1 MMVDVNETTKQ
12 AVIGWDLSR
21 VVFRDLERDYPVV
34 ERGEGIYLFD
44 TKGRKYIDGSGG
56 SSVVTSIGHGNKRVA
71 AVMAEQAGTIA
82 FSPAHC
88 FANQPHIELCQKIA
102 EIAPKEMG
110 HTFLLS
116 GGSEATEN
124 AVKFARQY
132 EFVRNNRG
140 KYTVIGRWQGFHGNT
155 FGSMTVSGI
164 TYRRQIYGPMMGHSV
179 KIPPCYCYR
188 CDWGLTYGNCNLECA
203 GALKKAIRQ
212 EGPENVLAFIAEP
225 VVGAALG
232 AVPAVPE
239 YFPLVREICDE
250 FDVLFIADEVMTG
263 FGRTGAN
270 FGVDHWRVTPDIIAT
285 AKGISGGYTPL
296 AAVLLRDKIID
307 MLRAQHSNFRGGH
320 TYCANPL
327 SARVG
332 LEVLAIIREQNL
344 IENSRRMGLR
354 LLEGLRKLLD
364 HPTVGDVRG
373 KGLMAGVE
381 FVRNKKTK
389 EPFPVEYHFGKR
401 VFEEAFARG
410 LVVFAGSGSVDGVAG
425 DHILLAP
432 PFIITESQVDDFLAI
447 LDEAV
452 GAVEKALPNELRG

>member
-1 MMVDVNETTKQ
+1 MDVHETTKQ
-12 AVIGWDLSR
+12 AIVGWDMSR

-34 ERGEGIYLFD
+34 ERGEGIYLYD
-44 TKGRKYIDGSGG
+44 TKGRRYIDGSGG

-88 FANQPHIELCQKIA
+88 FANQPHIQLCQKIA
-102 EIAPKEMG
+102 EIAPKGMG

-132 EFVRNNRG
+132 EFERNNRG
-140 KYTVIGRWQGFHGNT
+140 RYTVIGRWQGFHGNT
-155 FGSMTVSGI
+155 FGAMSVSGH
-164 TYRRQIYGPMMGHSV
+164 TYRRRIYGPMLGHSV

-203 GALKKAIRQ
+203 RALKKAIRQ

-239 YFPLVREICDE
+239 YFPMIREICDE

-270 FGVDHWRVTPDIIAT
+270 FGVDHWNVLPDIIAT

-296 AAVLLRDKIID
+296 AAVLLRDKIMD
-307 MLRAQHSNFRGGH
+307 LLRAHHSNFRGGH

-332 LEVLAIIREQNL
+332 IEVLDIIRELDL
-344 IENSRRMGLR
+344 IGNSHRMGLR

-381 FVRNKKTK
+381 FVRIKQTK
-389 EPFPVEYHFGKR
+389 EPFPPEYQFGKR
-401 VFEEAFARG
+401 IFEEAFARG
-410 LVVFAGSGSVDGVAG
+410 LVVFAGSGTVDGVAG

-432 PFIITESQVDDFLAI
+432 PFIITESQVDDLLAI
-447 LDEAV
+447 LDEAIT
-452 GAVEKALPNELRG
+452 AVERSLPPELRA

>member
-1 MMVDVNETTKQ
+1 MELDGRMKQ
-12 AVIGWDLSR
+12 AVVGWDLSR

-34 ERGEGIYLFD
+34 ERGEGIYLYD

-71 AVMAEQAGTIA
+71 AVMAQQAETIA

-102 EIAPKEMG
+102 DISPPELKQ
-110 HTFLLS
+110 TFLLS

-132 EFVRNNRG
+132 EYERNNRG
-140 KYTVIGRWQGFHGNT
+140 KFTVIGRWQGFHGNT
-155 FGSMTVSGI
+155 FGAMTVSGF
-164 TYRRQIYGPMMGHSV
+164 TYRRNIYGPMLGHSV
-179 KIPPCYCYR
+179 KIPPCFCYR
-188 CDWGLTYGNCNLECA
+188 CDWGLTYGRCDLECA
-203 GALKKAIRQ
+203 YALRKAIRQ
-212 EGPENVLAFIAEP
+212 EGPENVLAFIVEP

-239 YFPLVREICDE
+239 YFPIICQICDE
-250 FDVLFIADEVMTG
+250 FDILFIADEVMTG
-263 FGRTGAN
+263 FGRTGKN
-270 FGVDHWRVTPDIIAT
+270 FGVNHWNVIPDIIAT

-296 AAVLLRDKIID
+296 AAVIVRDKIMD
-307 MLRAQHSNFRGGH
+307 LLRSKRSNFRGGH

-332 LEVLAIIREQNL
+332 IEVLNIIKEQDL
-344 IENSRRMGLR
+344 IGNCHRMGLR
-354 LLEGLRKLLD
+354 LLDGLKKLLD

-373 KGLMAGVE
+373 LGLMAGLE
-381 FVRNKKTK
+381 FVRNKQTK
-389 EPFPVEYHFGKR
+389 QPFPPEYLFGKR

-410 LVVFAGSGSVDGVAG
+410 LVVFAASGSVDGVAG
-425 DHILLAP
+425 NHLLLAP
-432 PFIITESQVDDFLAI
+432 PFIINASQVDDLVTI
-447 LDEAV
+447 LDEAIM
-452 GAVEKALPNELRG
+452 AVEKALPVELRT

>member
-1 MMVDVNETTKQ
+1 MELDGRMKQ
-12 AVIGWDLSR
+12 AVVGWDLRR

-34 ERGEGIYLFD
+34 ERGEGIYLYD

-71 AVMAEQAGTIA
+71 AVMAEQAQTIA

-88 FANQPHIELCQKIA
+88 FANKPHIELCHKIA
-102 EIAPKEMG
+102 EIAPPGMQ
-110 HTFLLS
+110 HSFLLS

-132 EFVRNNRG
+132 EFERNNRG
-140 KYTVIGRWQGFHGNT
+140 KSTVIGRWQGFHGNT
-155 FGSMTVSGI
+155 FGAMTASGI
-164 TYRRQIYGPMMGHSV
+164 TYRRRIYGPMLGHSV
-179 KIPPCYCYR
+179 KIPPCFCYR
-188 CDWGLTYGNCNLECA
+188 CEWGLSPGKCNLECA
-203 GALKKAIRQ
+203 RALRKAIRQ

-225 VVGAALG
+225 IVGAALG

-250 FDVLFIADEVMTG
+250 QDVLFIADEVMTG

-270 FGVDHWRVTPDIIAT
+270 FGVNHWGVVPDIIAT
-285 AKGISGGYTPL
+285 AKGVSGGYTPL
-296 AAVLLRDKIID
+296 AVVILRDKIMD
-307 MLRAQHSNFRGGH
+307 LLREKHSNFRGGH

-332 LEVLAIIREQNL
+332 AEVLAIIQEQHL
-344 IENSRRMGLR
+344 IENSRRMGER
-354 LLEGLRKLLD
+354 LLAGLRKLLD

-381 FVRNKKTK
+381 FVRTK
-389 EPFPVEYHFGKR
+389 QTKQPFPAEYKFGKR
-401 VFEEAFARG
+401 LFEEAFARG
-410 LVVFAGSGSVDGVAG
+410 LVIFPGSGTVDGVEG
-425 DHILLAP
+425 DHILMAP
-432 PFIITESQVDDFLAI
+432 PFIITESQVDDLLLI
-447 LDEAV
+447 LDEAI
-452 GAVEKALPNELRG
+452 GAVEKGLPVELGS

>member
-1 MMVDVNETTKQ
+1 MELDGRMKQ
-12 AVIGWDLSR
+12 AVVGWDLSR

-34 ERGEGIYLFD
+34 ERGEGIYLYD

-56 SSVVTSIGHGNKRVA
+56 SSVVTSIGHGNKRVS
-71 AVMAEQAGTIA
+71 AVMAQQAETIA

-88 FANQPHIELCQKIA
+88 FANKPHIELCHKIA
-102 EIAPKEMG
+102 EIAPEGMQ
-110 HTFLLS
+110 HSFLLS

-132 EFVRNNRG
+132 EFERNNRG
-140 KYTVIGRWQGFHGNT
+140 KFTVIGRWQGFHGNT
-155 FGSMTVSGI
+155 FGAMTVSGI
-164 TYRRQIYGPMMGHSV
+164 TYRRRIYGPMMGHSA
-179 KIPPCYCYR
+179 KIPPCFCYR
-188 CDWGLTYGNCNLECA
+188 CDWGLTYGKCNLECA
-203 GALKKAIRQ
+203 RALKKVIRQ

-232 AVPAVPE
+232 GVPAVPE
-239 YFPLVREICDE
+239 YFPLIREICDE
-250 FDVLFIADEVMTG
+250 LDILLIADEVMTG

-270 FGVDHWRVTPDIIAT
+270 FGVDHWHVIPDIIAT

-296 AAVLLRDKIID
+296 AAVILRDRIINLLREK
-307 MLRAQHSNFRGGH
+307 HSNFRGGH

-332 LEVLAIIREQNL
+332 IEVLNIIQEQNL
-344 IENSRRMGLR
+344 IENCHRIGLR
-354 LLEGLRKLLD
+354 LLEGLKKLLD

-389 EPFPVEYHFGKR
+389 EPFPVEYTFGKR
-401 VFEEAFARG
+401 LFEEAFARG
-410 LVVFAGSGSVDGVAG
+410 LVVFPASGTVDGVAG

-432 PFIITESQVDDFLAI
+432 PFIISASQVDDLVAI
-447 LDEAV
+447 LDDAIT
-452 GAVEKALPNELRG
+452 AVERALPAELRG

>member
-1 MMVDVNETTKQ
+1 MDLTATTMKQ
-12 AVIGWDLSR
+12 ALVGWDLSR
-21 VVFRDLERDYPVV
+21 VIFRDLEREYPVV
-34 ERGEGIYLFD
+34 ERGEGIYLYD
-44 TKGRKYIDGSGG
+44 TKGNRYIDGSGG

-71 AVMAEQAGTIA
+71 AVMGQQAETIA

-88 FANQPHIELCQKIA
+88 FANKPHVELCQRIA
-102 EIAPKEMG
+102 EIAPPG
-110 HTFLLS
+110 LQQAFLLS
-116 GGSEATEN
+116 GGSEAVEN

-132 EFVRNNRG
+132 EFERNNRG
-140 KYTVIGRWQGFHGNT
+140 KFTVIGRWQGFHGNT
-155 FGSMTVSGI
+155 YGAMTVGGF
-164 TYRRQIYGPMMGHSV
+164 TGRRKIYGPMMGHAV

-188 CDWGLTYGNCNLECA
+188 CDWGLTYGKCSLECA
-203 GALKKAIRQ
+203 SALRKAIRQ

-239 YFPLVREICDE
+239 YFPRIREICNE

-263 FGRTGAN
+263 FGRIGTK
-270 FGVDHWRVTPDIIAT
+270 FGIDQWGVVPDIIAT

-296 AAVLLRDKIID
+296 AAVLVHDKI
-307 MLRAQHSNFRGGH
+307 MHLLRERKSNFKGGH

-332 LEVLAIIREQNL
+332 VEVLDIIKEQNL

-354 LLEGLRKLLD
+354 LLEGLQKLLA

-373 KGLMAGVE
+373 RGLMAGVE
-381 FVRNKKTK
+381 FVRNKQTK
-389 EPFPVEYHFGKR
+389 EPFPLEYLFGKR

-410 LVVFAGSGSVDGVAG
+410 LVVFPSSGTVDGVMG
-425 DHILLAP
+425 DHLLLAP
-432 PFIITESQVDDFLAI
+432 PFIITESQVDDLVRI
-447 LDEAV
+447 LDEAIA
-452 GAVEKALPNELRG
+452 AVEKGLPAALKG

>member
-1 MMVDVNETTKQ
+1 MELDGTMKQ
-12 AVIGWDLSR
+12 AVVGWDLSR

-34 ERGEGIYLFD
+34 ERGEGIYLYD

-71 AVMAEQAGTIA
+71 AVMAQQAETIA

-88 FANQPHIELCQKIA
+88 FANKPHVELCQKIA
-102 EIAPKEMG
+102 EISPPQMKQ
-110 HTFLLS
+110 TFLLS

-124 AVKFARQY
+124 AIKFARQY
-132 EFVRNNRG
+132 EYVRNNRG
-140 KYTVIGRWQGFHGNT
+140 KFTVVGRWQGFHGNT
-155 FGSMTVSGI
+155 FGAMTASGI
-164 TYRRQIYGPMMGHSV
+164 TYRRQIYGPMLGHAA

-188 CDWGLTYGNCNLECA
+188 CDWGLTYGACTLECA
-203 GALKKAIRQ
+203 RALRKAIRQ

-250 FDVLFIADEVMTG
+250 QDVLFIADEVMTG
-263 FGRTGAN
+263 FGRTGAK
-270 FGVDHWRVTPDIIAT
+270 FGVDHWNVIPDIIAT

-296 AAVLLRDKIID
+296 AAVILRDKIMD
-307 MLRAQHSNFRGGH
+307 LLRTKHSSFRGGH

-332 LEVLAIIREQNL
+332 IEVLEIIREQNL
-344 IENSRRMGLR
+344 IENVRRMGLR
-354 LLEGLRKLLD
+354 LLAGLQGLLA

-381 FVRNKKTK
+381 FVRNKQTK
-389 EPFPVEYHFGKR
+389 EPFPPEYQFGKR
-401 VFEEAFARG
+401 LFEEAFARG
-410 LVVFAGSGSVDGVAG
+410 LVVFPASGTVDGVAG
-425 DHILLAP
+425 NHILMAP
-432 PFIITESQVDDFLAI
+432 PFIITESQVDDMVAI
-447 LDEAV
+447 LGEAI
-452 GAVEKALPNELRG
+452 GTVEKALPADLRN

>member
-1 MMVDVNETTKQ
+1 
-12 AVIGWDLSR
+12 
-21 VVFRDLERDYPVV
+21 
-34 ERGEGIYLFD
+34 
-44 TKGRKYIDGSGG
+44 
-56 SSVVTSIGHGNKRVA
+56 VTSIGHGNKRVA
-71 AVMAEQAGTIA
+71 AVMGEQAETIA

-88 FANQPHIELCQKIA
+88 FANKPHIELCQRIA
-102 EIAPKEMG
+102 EIAPEGMQ
-110 HTFLLS
+110 HSFLLS

-132 EFVRNNRG
+132 EFERNNRG
-140 KYTVIGRWQGFHGNT
+140 KFTVIGRWQGFHGNT
-155 FGSMTVSGI
+155 FGAMTVSGI
-164 TYRRQIYGPMMGHSV
+164 TYRRRIYGPMLGHSV
-179 KIPPCYCYR
+179 KIPPCFCYR

-203 GALKKAIRQ
+203 QSLKKAIRQ

-232 AVPAVPE
+232 GVPAVPE

-250 FDVLFIADEVMTG
+250 FTILFIADEVMTG

-270 FGVDHWRVTPDIIAT
+270 FGLDHWHVIPDIIAT

-296 AAVLLRDKIID
+296 AAVILRDKI
-307 MLRAQHSNFRGGH
+307 MNLLREKHSNFRGGH

-332 LEVLAIIREQNL
+332 IEVLNIIQEQNL
-344 IENSRRMGLR
+344 IENCHHMGLR

-381 FVRNKKTK
+381 FVRNKQTK
-389 EPFPVEYHFGKR
+389 EPFPVEYKFGKR
-401 VFEEAFARG
+401 LFEEAFARG
-410 LVVFAGSGSVDGVAG
+410 LVVFPASGTVDGVAG

-432 PFIITESQVDDFLAI
+432 PFIITASQVDDLVGI
-447 LDEAV
+447 LDDAIA
-452 GAVEKALPNELRG
+452 AVERALPAELRG

>member
-1 MMVDVNETTKQ
+1 MELDGTMKQ
-12 AVIGWDLSR
+12 AVVGWDLSR

-34 ERGEGIYLFD
+34 ERGEGIYLYD

-71 AVMAEQAGTIA
+71 AVMAQQAGTIA

-88 FANQPHIELCQKIA
+88 FANKPHIELCQKIA
-102 EIAPKEMG
+102 EIAPPEMTQ
-110 HTFLLS
+110 TFLLS

-124 AVKFARQY
+124 AIKFARQY
-132 EFVRNNRG
+132 EFERNNRG
-140 KYTVIGRWQGFHGNT
+140 KFTVIGRWQGFHGNT
-155 FGSMTVSGI
+155 FGAMTVSGI
-164 TYRRQIYGPMMGHSV
+164 TYRRRVYGPMLGHSV

-203 GALKKAIRQ
+203 RALRKAIRQ
-212 EGPENVLAFIAEP
+212 EGSENVLAFIAEP

-239 YFPLVREICDE
+239 YFPMIREICDE

-270 FGVDHWRVTPDIIAT
+270 FGVDHWHVTPDIIAT
-285 AKGISGGYTPL
+285 AKGISGGYAPL
-296 AAVLLRDKIID
+296 AAVILRDRIMDLLRA
-307 MLRAQHSNFRGGH
+307 RHSNFRGGH

-332 LEVLAIIREQNL
+332 IEVLTIIREQNL
-344 IENSRRMGLR
+344 VQNSHRMGLR

-381 FVRNKKTK
+381 FVRNKQTK
-389 EPFPVEYHFGKR
+389 EPFPVEYQFGKR
-401 VFEEAFARG
+401 IFEEAFARG
-410 LVVFAGSGSVDGVAG
+410 LVVFAGSGTVDGVAG

-432 PFIITESQVDDFLAI
+432 PFIITESQVDDLLAI
-447 LDEAV
+447 LGEAIT
-452 GAVEKALPNELRG
+452 AVEKALPAELRG